1 MTENDENND
10 VGGFDLS
17 SKFLRVLLILV
28 AVILIFV
35 GPTYIPFVLVDV
47 LNVNYAASVVTGF
60 ALLIAGLFLM
70 WFLMRKKIV
79 T

>member
-70 WFLMRKKIV
+70 WFLMRKKII

>member
-10 VGGFDLS
+10 VGRFDVS
-17 SKFLRVLLILV
+17 SKFLRVLLIIV

-35 GPTYIPFVLVDV
+35 GPTYIPYLLSDV
-47 LNVNYAASVVTGF
+47 LKLNYFASIGIGF
-60 ALLIAGLFLM
+60 ALFIAGLFLM
-70 WFLMRKKIV
+70 WFLVRKKII

>member
-1 MTENDENND
+1 MTENEENND

-17 SKFLRVLLILV
+17 SKFLRVLLIIV
-28 AVILIFV
+28 AVLLIFV
-35 GPTYIPFVLVDV
+35 GPTYIPFVLADV
-47 LNVNYAASVVTGF
+47 LNVNYAASIVTGF

-70 WFLMRKKIV
+70 WFLMRKKII

>member
-1 MTENDENND
+1 MTENDENN